1 MLVAKAKRKE
11 KIQVV
16 NNGCGVYLCVDFLF
30 PFFAVI
36 GGLQRLLSALQ
47 TQDDHYEALT

>member
-11 KIQVV
+11 KSQVM

-36 GGLQRLLSALQ
+36 GGLQRLLQLSKLRM
-47 TQDDHYEALT
+47 TTMKL

>member
-11 KIQVV
+11 KSQVV
-16 NNGCGVYLCVDFLF
+16 NNGCSMYLCVDFLF

-36 GGLQRLLSALQ
+36 GG
-47 TQDDHYEALT
+47 